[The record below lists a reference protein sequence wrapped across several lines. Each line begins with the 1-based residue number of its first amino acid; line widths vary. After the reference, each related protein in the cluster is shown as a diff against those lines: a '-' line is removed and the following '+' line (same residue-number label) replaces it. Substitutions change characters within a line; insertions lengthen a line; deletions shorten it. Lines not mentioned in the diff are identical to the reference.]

1 LESHLLRVPARACQI
16 GRTGGENMIA
26 RRGRTVFTP
35 SNVSEV
41 RVRFERIL
49 ARTQNK
55 IEVPLQADTD
65 TDEVDEN
72 EIDELDADTS
82 LKNRINPNRPR
93 RNPDRGQPR
102 RTPVLV
108 PRSRTTRESRRAL
121 RLAESYLRSW
131 ARAIREDERRRLAD
145 REAP

>member
-1 LESHLLRVPARACQI
+1 
-16 GRTGGENMIA
+16 MIA

-49 ARTQNK
+49 ARTNSK
-55 IEVPLQADTD
+55 IEEVPLQADTD

-72 EIDELDADTS
+72 DIEELDADTS
-82 LKNRINPNRPR
+82 LKNRVNPNRTKK
-93 RNPDRGQPR
+93 NPDRRQPS

-108 PRSRTTRESRRAL
+108 LRSRTTRESRRAL

-131 ARAIREDERRRLAD
+131 ARAIKEDERRRLAD
-145 REAP
+145 RQAPRA

>member
-1 LESHLLRVPARACQI
+1 
-16 GRTGGENMIA
+16 MIA
-26 RRGRTVFTP
+26 RRARHVFTP

-49 ARTQNK
+49 ARTKNK

-65 TDEVDEN
+65 TDQVDEN
-72 EIDELDADTS
+72 DIEELDADTS
-82 LKNRINPNRPR
+82 SKNRSNPGRTR
-93 RNPDRGQPR
+93 KNPDRGQPG

-108 PRSRTTRESRRAL
+108 FRSRTTRESRRAL

-131 ARAIREDERRRLAD
+131 ARANREDERRRLAD
-145 REAP
+145 RQAPPDVT